1 MFIKDALGH
10 IVLKLSTLT
19 KGKLLDIQMMDVSNF
34 KLDKKYQRNISPAAL
49 KKGGPLDLTKLT
61 PIVVCKRPD
70 HFGDDGGYFVV
81 DGQHRTMRVLHS
93 DYEGQVPV
101 QVYHH
106 AANASLED
114 CVKFESNLFFELNSL
129 GKKPSK
135 MDEIRAGIYS
145 GNEESLHILDCMELL
160 NVTSDNFG
168 SDKDDAREIE
178 VFYHFYLLTTS
189 DYARN
194 QKAKLA
200 DGMKLLNEMYPN
212 EKTVNSY
219 MLRATCL
226 LAEFEKELGN
236 GRGKAFGHYIR
247 NVLPQTKQV
256 KHIVKGR
263 GVAQAPMYILH
274 DIISDYKLSPAA
286 SNPNLSIGPETL
298 ARLSNKDLGGNPRFR
313 NPDTENPNYVRKD
326 K

>member
-19 KGKLLDIQMMDVSNF
+19 QGKLLDIQMMDVSNF

-61 PIVVCKRPD
+61 PIVVCKRPE

-93 DYEGQVPV
+93 DYDGPVPV

-106 AANASLED
+106 AQNTSLED
-114 CVKFESNLFFELNSL
+114 CVKFESTLFFELNSL

-160 NVTSDNFG
+160 NLTSDNFG
-168 SDKDDAREIE
+168 SEHDDAREIE

-189 DYARN
+189 DYSRN
-194 QKAKLA
+194 QKSKLA
-200 DGMKLLNEMYPN
+200 DGLKLLNEMYPN

-219 MLRATCL
+219 MLRACCL
-226 LAEFEKELGN
+226 IAEFEKALGN
-236 GRGKAFGHYIR
+236 GKGKSFGNYIR
-247 NVLPQTKQV
+247 NVLPQTRGV
-256 KHIVKGR
+256 KRIVQGR

-274 DIISDYKLSPAA
+274 DIIEEYQKTPTV
-286 SNPNLSIGPETL
+286 SNPNLSIGPETIK
-298 ARLSNKDLGGNPRFR
+298 RLSNKDLGGNSRFR
-313 NPDTENPNYVRKD
+313 HPLDENPNRKQKD
-326 K
+326 